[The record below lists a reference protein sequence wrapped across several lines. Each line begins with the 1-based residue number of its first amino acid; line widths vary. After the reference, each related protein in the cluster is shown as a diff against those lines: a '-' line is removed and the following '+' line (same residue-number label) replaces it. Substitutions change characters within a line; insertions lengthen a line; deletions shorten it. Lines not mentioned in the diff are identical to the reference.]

1 MQNQVEYLA
10 CNEFDKRTPGLFK
23 KNHHSDSYEKISN
36 EKGSIN
42 WSWTLDT
49 GLWTLDTGIWMMNSE
64 HWILDA
70 EIWTLWTLDSGCF
83 TFRVGGRD
91 RNIVAQNY

>member
-23 KNHHSDSYEKISN
+23 KNYHSDSYEKISN

-42 WSWTLDT
+42 W
-49 GLWTLDTGIWMMNSE
+49 
-64 HWILDA
+64 ILDSGH
-70 EIWTLWTLDSGCF
+70 WTLDSGHW
-83 TFRVGGRD
+83 D
-91 RNIVAQNY
+91 LDDEL